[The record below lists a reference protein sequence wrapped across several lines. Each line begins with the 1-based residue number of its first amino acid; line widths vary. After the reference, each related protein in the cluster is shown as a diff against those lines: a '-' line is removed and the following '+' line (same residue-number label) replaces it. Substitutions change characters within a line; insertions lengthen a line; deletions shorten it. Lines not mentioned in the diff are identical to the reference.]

1 MPGVEPNQHIRDHG
15 VCIVQSRQSNHVTS
29 PVCTMRRHYIFLKPP
44 PLPSPFP
51 PPFPPFPPIPPSPPI
66 PPLYTGWVPIL
77 RWMCPPPHPSFQG
90 VARGIGLPVLKLMLC
105 LFHSLGFLLLLL
117 SEVINGHTHYS
128 STSHVISV
136 YPSRGNPNDQ
146 LI

>member
-1 MPGVEPNQHIRDHG
+1 MPGVEPNQHKR

-29 PVCTMRRHYIFLKPP
+29 PVCTMRRHYIFLRPPPPSPTIPSPTIPSP
-44 PLPSPFP
+44 PLPSLP
-51 PPFPPFPPIPPSPPI
+51 PPI

-77 RWMCPPPHPSFQG
+77 RWVCPPPHPSLQG

-117 SEVINGHTHYS
+117 SEKINGHTHYS